1 MTGPSVN
8 LPPHAARYSYTEVH
22 EMAAEATC

>member
-8 LPPHAARYSYTEVH
+8 LPPHIPRQSYTEVH